1 MVKVGFTI
9 VIAFLL
15 ISVIA
20 AGKDNPR
27 SNEQLRQEVVA
38 AVGQLSPSVSEPV
51 GDAAV
56 STREVL
62 AEVGRFVKGMAQ
74 ESVTL
79 ARYLWDQLPAPSS

>member
-15 ISVIA
+15 VSVIA

-27 SNEQLRQEVVA
+27 SNEQLRQEVIA
-38 AVGQLSPSVSEPV
+38 AVGQLSPSAAEPV

-56 STREVL
+56 STRHVL
-62 AEVGRFVKGMAQ
+62 AEVGRFVNGLAQ
-74 ESVTL
+74 ESVTMARFFWSKL
-79 ARYLWDQLPAPSS
+79 A

>member
-1 MVKVGFTI
+1 VVKVGFTI

-15 ISVIA
+15 VSVIA
-20 AGKDNPR
+20 AGKDSPR

-38 AVGQLSPSVSEPV
+38 AVGQLSPSVAEPV

-74 ESVTL
+74 ESMTM
-79 ARYLWDQLPAPSS
+79 ARYLWDQLP

>member
-1 MVKVGFTI
+1 MIKVGFTI

-15 ISVIA
+15 VSVIA

-38 AVGQLSPSVSEPV
+38 AVGQLSPSAAEPV

-79 ARYLWDQLPAPSS
+79 ARYLWDQLP

>member
-15 ISVIA
+15 VSVIA

-27 SNEQLRQEVVA
+27 SNEQLRQEVIA
-38 AVGQLSPSVSEPV
+38 AVGQLSPSVAEPV

-56 STREVL
+56 STRQVL

-74 ESVTL
+74 ESMTMARFLWSKL
-79 ARYLWDQLPAPSS
+79 A